1 MVVAAAA
8 RARQDLAGG
17 YPPPWARTDG
27 AANWLSLAE
36 AFVVVARLVLVHLA
50 AQKLR
55 SEKADRL
62 VLACESCPKPV
73 HSKRKP
79 IRWDRLGAL
88 FGIAGAELQEAWRA
102 ERERE

>member
-27 AANWLSLAE
+27 AANWLSL
-36 AFVVVARLVLVHLA
+36 VVARLVLVHLA

-73 HSKRKP
+73 RSKRKP

>member
-1 MVVAAAA
+1 MTIVKTPGDSPRVHYHIWVRSGRTFTMKT
-8 RARQDLAGG
+8 RAYDVRAT
-17 YPPPWARTDG
+17 A
-27 AANWLSLAE
+27 
-36 AFVVVARLVLVHLA
+36 HLA

-73 HSKRKP
+73 RSKRKP

-102 ERERE
+102 ERQRE